1 MVNKAVKKVRKVW
14 YTELSDRGKQAQQE
28 CNMKNHNTPVLH
40 FSKKH
45 PVRKFVAW
53 LSENRARLRPES
65 YF

>member
-45 PVRKFVAW
+45 PVRKFVA
-53 LSENRARLRPES
+53 
-65 YF
+65 